1 MISYSYVCL
10 KVGSLLPKLLIDLL
24 MQFAQVRLLLL
35 WFEMASFDMLEVLGS
50 HIAILITVIICW

>member
-50 HIAILITVIICW
+50 HIAIIITVIICW